1 MNAIELLEEILR
13 FLNAV
18 PNRKYGDN
26 YLLAS
31 QLEELLVTKKIN
43 LLKTGQELSEIINQ
57 DGDNVSDGEVIDQ
70 IVKYLIDKDIYTNRK

>member
-1 MNAIELLEEILR
+1 MNTIELLEKILI

-31 QLEELLVTKKIN
+31 QLESLIEEEKIKNELIAMVKQDKFPLNKSY
-43 LLKTGQELSEIINQ
+43 ELSRN
-57 DGDNVSDGEVIDQ
+57 
-70 IVKYLIDKDIYTNRK
+70 KR